1 LTGGNK
7 VDILSL
13 LKINVGESM
22 GESSSKIRDALL
34 KLVARRDPAVFQDP
48 ENFELQIKKIGDWP
62 EMPEI
67 TSLKAGLKERFPW
80 ELQKDA
86 GRIVTPATTEMLA
99 QKLIKKHQIDEQT
112 AYWAVETW
120 AISLGLKIELPE
132 HARAKPQKPA
142 PKTERTA
149 SAPPAAPPPASE
161 SKEKNTSDNSAQP
174 TPPPAP
180 KPQPTT
186 QYKEPDTSNTRLG
199 VIFATDEKGLVRVY
213 KSWFGHAPQAESS
226 QLLATPVKIEKK
238 KPAPLF
244 SAATRKKKAKG
255 SSKSA
260 TAKISDSSNTKEQA
274 PEMRRD
280 RGSIINSNKKNPVK
294 FNNAGQKKQAGADR
308 PEPQQEPERPMPGD
322 DLVKKADALLG
333 SGRNVL
339 NLKKALSL
347 LQTAVKKGSIK
358 ARRRFGEIY
367 LRGIGVKPNLPNAA
381 SWFKTAAKLGD
392 TESQLQLGSLYQ
404 CGSGVEPDLE
414 KAQYWLQKAA
424 NQGNKEAEELLAQIL
439 KA

>member
-1 LTGGNK
+1 M
-7 VDILSL
+7 S
-13 LKINVGESM
+13 
-22 GESSSKIRDALL
+22 ESSGKIRDALL
-34 KLVARRDPAVFQDP
+34 ELVARRDPAVFQDAD
-48 ENFELQIKKIGDWP
+48 NFETQIKRIGDWP

-67 TSLKAGLKERFPW
+67 TALKAGLKERFPW

-86 GRIVTPATTEMLA
+86 GRIVTPATTEVLA
-99 QKLIKKHQIDEQT
+99 QKLIKKHRIDEQT

-120 AISLGLKIELPE
+120 AIALGLKIELPE
-132 HARAKPQKPA
+132 HARAKPQNPAPAAEKPA
-142 PKTERTA
+142 
-149 SAPPAAPPPASE
+149 AAPPKAPSPASE
-161 SKEKNTSDNSAQP
+161 SKETSENNNTAQP

-180 KPQPTT
+180 KPQPEA
-186 QYKEPDTSNTRLG
+186 KISEPDTSNTRLG

-213 KSWFGHAPQAESS
+213 KSWFGHAPQNESS
-226 QLLATPVKIEKK
+226 QLLATPVKIEQK

-244 SAATRKKKAKG
+244 SAATRKSKTTNKNKASAAKNSG
-255 SSKSA
+255 SSV
-260 TAKISDSSNTKEQA
+260 TKREQA
-274 PEMRRD
+274 PEMRRETATNM
-280 RGSIINSNKKNPVK
+280 NSNKNDTPD
-294 FNNAGQKKQAGADR
+294 FTNTAQKKQAQPAQTTTR
-308 PEPQQEPERPMPGD
+308 PEPEQPMPGD

-392 TESQLQLGSLYQ
+392 AESQLQLGSLYQ
-404 CGSGVEPDLE
+404 CGSGVDLDLE

-424 NQGNKEAEELLAQIL
+424 NQGNKEAEELLEQIL

>member
-1 LTGGNK
+1 
-7 VDILSL
+7 
-13 LKINVGESM
+13 M

-34 KLVARRDPAVFQDP
+34 ELVARRDPAVFQDP

-67 TSLKAGLKERFPW
+67 TGLKAGLKERFPW

-86 GRIVTPATTEMLA
+86 GRIVTPATTEVLA

-120 AISLGLKIELPE
+120 AIALGLKIELPE
-132 HARAKPQKPA
+132 HARMKPQKPA
-142 PKTERTA
+142 AKPP
-149 SAPPAAPPPASE
+149 APPAATPAKAPTQTSE
-161 SKEKNTSDNSAQP
+161 DTEKSKAESSVQP
-174 TPPPAP
+174 EPPPAP
-180 KPQPTT
+180 KAQPTA
-186 QYKEPDTSNTRLG
+186 KISEPDTSNTRLG

-213 KSWFGHAPQAESS
+213 KSWFGHAPENESS

-238 KPAPLF
+238 KTIPLF
-244 SAATRKKKAKG
+244 TAATRKKKTA
-255 SSKSA
+255 SCSRSA
-260 TAKISDSSNTKEQA
+260 TSKKSPGSDANREKA
-274 PEMRRD
+274 PELRREATNN
-280 RGSIINSNKKNPVK
+280 INPTRKEPIN
-294 FNNAGQKKQAGADR
+294 FNSASDDR
-308 PEPQQEPERPMPGD
+308 PSQPTEAKPQPEQPMPGD

-392 TESQLQLGSLYQ
+392 VESQLQLGSLYQ
-404 CGSGVEPDLE
+404 CGSGVDLDLE